1 MGFKRFVNL
10 MEIVV
15 AVVAL
20 GFVVMLFANE
30 PDGGGGAADSSPGA
44 RIFSESCAGCHGAEG
59 GGGVGPKLAGRVGD
73 DFPDPED
80 EIAVVTNGR
89 RSMPS
94 FEGRLTPAEIEQVV
108 EYTRTGFGS

>member
-20 GFVVMLFANE
+20 GFFVMLFANQ
-30 PDGGGGAADSSPGA
+30 PGDGGGATDSAPGA
-44 RIFSESCAGCHGAEG
+44 TIFSESCAGCHGADG
-59 GGGVGPKLAGRVGD
+59 AGGVGPKLAGQVVD
-73 DFPDPED
+73 DFPDAAD

-94 FEGRLTPAEIEQVV
+94 FEGTLTPEEIEQVV
-108 EYTRTGFGS
+108 EYTRTGLGS